1 MVGVDATMAAITEGY
16 PIVGIVSKMGKK
28 RPSFEVVRLNLRRRS
43 ACAAGVVIPKQH
55 RVPPMLIRR
64 SPDRLWRFSGVPASC
79 LGVLACVRTIPSSP
93 RNLGGL
99 SFERDAALCAYHLD
113 GTGPERLPRPS
124 GMVATLGAVETP
136 ASLGS
141 IWVRREDSLAVRTGA
156 LDFSRPIFREAS
168 SRAEASPPGFSIT
181 RECGER
187 LPAAVTGDHNH
198 RWAGHDLFP
207 LSLAIVSHVRQIRKV
222 G

>member
-79 LGVLACVRTIPSSP
+79 LGV
-93 RNLGGL
+93 
-99 SFERDAALCAYHLD
+99 LCAYHLD